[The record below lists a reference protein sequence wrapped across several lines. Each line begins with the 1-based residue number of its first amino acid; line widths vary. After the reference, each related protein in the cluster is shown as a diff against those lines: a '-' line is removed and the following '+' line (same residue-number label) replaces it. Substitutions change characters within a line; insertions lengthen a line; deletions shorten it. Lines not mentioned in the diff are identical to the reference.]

1 MLLAGCGQND
11 VQVYRVAKEPAPAT
25 DPAQMAPA
33 GMSAAVPAG
42 HGGAAAPALQWKLPA
57 GWEEVPPS
65 EMRAASFRVAG
76 KDGKVVDIGV
86 VPMPGLMGRDLENVN
101 RWRAA
106 VTLPAVMEQ
115 DLAKLAQ
122 SVPVAG
128 QTAQVYDQAG
138 EDTAGD
144 KTRIVAAV
152 LRREGIAWFF
162 KMSGDDSQVAQQ
174 KPAFVEFLQSLSFP
188 AAAAG
193 SELPP
198 SHPPIGGGMMGGGMA
213 ASAAPMAASSNPNK
227 PAWQVPGDWQ
237 ETSGGQFLVAKF
249 LIGGDAA
256 GAAVNVSSSA
266 GDGGGLLANI
276 NRWRGQL
283 GLSAWQ
289 QSELD
294 QQVQS
299 LAVEGGKAALVEMSG
314 TDARTAQKAR
324 LVAVIV
330 PQGSQ
335 TWFYK
340 LMGNAE
346 VVEKQKDAFVRF
358 VQTAQYHAS

>member
-11 VQVYRVAKEPAPAT
+11 VQVYRVAKESAPVT
-25 DPAQMAPA
+25 DSAQMPPA
-33 GMSAAVPAG
+33 GMPAAMPAG
-42 HGGAAAPALQWKLPA
+42 HGEGAGAAPALQWKLPG
-57 GWEEVPPS
+57 GWEEVAPS
-65 EMRAASFRVAG
+65 QMRAASFRVVG

-86 VPMPGLMGRDLENVN
+86 VPMPGMVGRDLENVN
-101 RWRAA
+101 RWRSA
-106 VTLPAVMEQ
+106 VSLPPVTEA
-115 DLAKLAQ
+115 DLPKLAQ
-122 SVPVAG
+122 PVPVSG

-138 EDTAGD
+138 EDAAGD

-162 KMSGDDSQVAQQ
+162 KMSGDDAQVAAQ

-193 SELPP
+193 GELPP
-198 SHPPIGGGMMGGGMA
+198 AHPPIGGGMMGGGMA
-213 ASAAPMAASSNPNK
+213 GAAPMAASSNSGK
-227 PAWQVPGDWQ
+227 PDWQVPGDWQ

-249 LIGGDAA
+249 LIGGDS
-256 GAAVNVSSSA
+256 AAVNVSCSA

-283 GLSAWQ
+283 GLSPWQ
-289 QSELD
+289 QSELE

-299 LAVEGGKAALVEMSG
+299 LEAAGGKAAMVEMSG
-314 TDARTAQKAR
+314 TDARTAQKAG
-324 LVAVIV
+324 LVALIV
-330 PQGSQ
+330 PQGGQ

-346 VVEKQKDAFVRF
+346 VVAKQKDAFVRF
-358 VQTAQYHAS
+358 VQSAQYHAS